1 MTPPHGPSTPAA
13 TRALLD
19 TPPEDVFDNFT
30 RLASRLLRAP
40 VSLVSL
46 IDTDGDRQ
54 FFKSQCG
61 LPAPWS
67 ETRQTPLSHSFCK
80 LVVDST
86 SPLRITDSRTDPRVA
101 GNPVIDLLG
110 VVAYLGVPVRADD
123 GQVIGSFCAID
134 STPRDWTEDD
144 LDALSRLGRSVN
156 DQIRLLS
163 AVQDLDRTRHDLAK
177 ERDHLAHVLE
187 TVPVAVLSVGRDGC
201 ITVTNDECRRVLG
214 LTPEEVARRRF
225 DDDRWQIEA
234 VDGSPFPAEDLPVAR
249 VLREGR
255 PLRDIRHAI
264 LWPDGQ
270 RRILSIN
277 ASPLTDGGI
286 TTAVVCAVEDITD
299 HLAANQRIEEA
310 RQRAEEVSR
319 AKSQFLANMSH
330 EIRTPLNGVLGM
342 AEVLHGTVQTP
353 DQLRMV
359 ATIRQAGETLLSVLN
374 SILDMSKIEAGK
386 LTLDNV
392 PIRLPDIVFAA
403 ESLHRLRAEE
413 KGLDFEV
420 LCSGG
425 KMQPRLG
432 DPHRLTQIL
441 NNLLSNA
448 IKFTD
453 KGEIRLMVSAKP
465 DRPVQIEISDT
476 GIGMTPE
483 QVARAFDCFEQ
494 AEGSTA
500 RRYGGT
506 GLGLSIVRQLAH
518 LMGGEVK
525 IDSRL
530 GQGTTVRVTLPLPPA
545 ATADVPVPPP
555 TDWIAR
561 VTLTGRRIL
570 IADDNPTNLLVL
582 NEMLAPTGAAIVGA
596 TNGAEVVAAWQTARA
611 EARPFDLLLLDIR
624 MPVKDGLTALQ
635 EIRAHEQVHSLS
647 PVPAIAVTANVMPQQ
662 VKDYL
667 AGGFSTHLSKPLLR
681 ADLLRAVTAT
691 LGTRVETAH

>member
-1 MTPPHGPSTPAA
+1 MAGISTVFVA
-13 TRALLD
+13 RALLD
-19 TPPEDVFDNFT
+19 TPAEDAFDNFT

-54 FFKSQCG
+54 FFKSQFG

-67 ETRQTPLSHSFCK
+67 ETRQTPLSHSFCR
-80 LVVDST
+80 LVVDSST
-86 SPLRITDSRTDPRVA
+86 PLRITDSRIDPRAA

-134 STPRDWTEDD
+134 STPRDWTDDD
-144 LDALSRLGRSVN
+144 LDDLSRLGRSVN
-156 DQIRLLS
+156 DQIRLR
-163 AVQDLDRTRHDLAK
+163 ATVQDLDNTRQALAQ
-177 ERDHLAHVLE
+177 ERDHLANVLE
-187 TVPVAVLSVGRDGC
+187 TVPVAVLSVSRDGC
-201 ITVTNDECRRVLG
+201 ISVTNDECRRVLG
-214 LTPEEVARRRF
+214 LTPEEIARRRF
-225 DDDRWQIEA
+225 DDNRWQIEA
-234 VDGSPFPAEDLPVAR
+234 VDGGPFPIEDLPVAR

-277 ASPLTDGGI
+277 ASPISDGGI
-286 TTAVVCAVEDITD
+286 TTAVVCAVEDTTD
-299 HLAANQRIEEA
+299 SLAADQRIEEA

-342 AEVLHGTVQTP
+342 TEVLHGTVQTP

-359 ATIRQAGETLLSVLN
+359 DTIRQAGETLLSVLN

-392 PIRLPDIVFAA
+392 PIRLPDILFAA

-453 KGEIRLMVSAKP
+453 KGEIRLIVSAKL
-465 DRPVQIEISDT
+465 DRPVQIEVSDT

-483 QVARAFDCFEQ
+483 QVARAFDSFEQ

-500 RRYGGT
+500 RRFGGT

-518 LMGGEVK
+518 LMGGDVQLE
-525 IDSRL
+525 SRL
-530 GQGTTVRVTLPLPPA
+530 DKGTTVRVTLPLACAEMADIPPSP
-545 ATADVPVPPP
+545 PVAWLN
-555 TDWIAR
+555 D
-561 VTLTGRRIL
+561 VTLRGHRVL

-582 NEMLAPTGAAIVGA
+582 NEMLATTGISIVRA
-596 TNGAEVVAAWQTARA
+596 TNGAEAVTAWQAALA
-611 EARPFDLLLLDIR
+611 ESSPFDVVLLDIR
-624 MPVKDGLTALQ
+624 MPIKDGLAALK
-635 EIRAHEQVHSLS
+635 EIRAYEKAHNIPS
-647 PVPAIAVTANVMPQQ
+647 VPAIAVTANAMPQQ
-662 VKDYL
+662 VKEYL
-667 AGGFSTHLSKPLLR
+667 AGGFTNHLTKPFTKK
-681 ADLLRAVTAT
+681 DLFQTLSFCMLHAT
-691 LGTRVETAH
+691 